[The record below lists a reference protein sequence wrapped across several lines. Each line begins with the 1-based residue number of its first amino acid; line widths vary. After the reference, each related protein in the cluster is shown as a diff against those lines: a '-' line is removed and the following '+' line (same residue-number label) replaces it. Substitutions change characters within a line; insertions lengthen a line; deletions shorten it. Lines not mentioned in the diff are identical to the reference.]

1 MLITFFIRFYPRHFP
16 RSSNYGV
23 VWLITL
29 ASFLLYL
36 QILSRVG
43 NRSSEG
49 RWQTFSRMQNQ
60 FDFPS
65 LVFSIF
71 DRSSFACNVNSRHG
85 WLCLHCANYVHRSET
100 QTLKKKKKMHI
111 SVLWQRLYLWNNIH
125 FNDRWYSFYFIF
137 NWKCM
142 IYVCMMYVYICMYV
156 CMMYVFIFMK
166 SMKIDFYF
174 VKSRT
179 YFMNYVWQN
188 LKYFFF

>member
-36 QILSRVG
+36 QILSRVS

-60 FDFPS
+60 FDFSS

-71 DRSSFACNVNSRHG
+71 DRSSFASNVNSRHG
-85 WLCLHCANYVHRSET
+85 WLCLHCTNYVHRSET

-111 SVLWQRLYLWNNIH
+111 SILWQWLYLWNNIH
-125 FNDRWYSFYFIF
+125 FIFHFILFYFQLE
-137 NWKCM
+137 
-142 IYVCMMYVYICMYV
+142 MYDAD
-156 CMMYVFIFMK
+156 VFIFMK

-188 LKYFFF
+188 LKYFFFKYFW